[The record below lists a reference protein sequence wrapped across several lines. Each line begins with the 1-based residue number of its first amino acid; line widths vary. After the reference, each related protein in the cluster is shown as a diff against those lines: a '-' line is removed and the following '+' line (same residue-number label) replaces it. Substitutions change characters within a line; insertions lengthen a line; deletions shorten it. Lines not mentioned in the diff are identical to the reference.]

1 MASGENKF
9 ITVLVYNCHY
19 LNVSNNSFTSVV
31 FSMKPNKQTCCLLFL
46 VFMCPHNSSARD
58 VAGFEFGDNKGT
70 KYVTEENGVAQVTV
84 KES

>member
-1 MASGENKF
+1 
-9 ITVLVYNCHY
+9 
-19 LNVSNNSFTSVV
+19 
-31 FSMKPNKQTCCLLFL
+31 MKPNKQTCCLLFL